1 MPELILFTSVWPLA
15 LYLLFGMLVPVA
27 MARAWMRK
35 SGQERLIHVQD
46 LFGRGELGLLGL
58 ALTVPI
64 IWDIQRST
72 YAPQTIA
79 AGSVLLGI
87 TGMMAAAVWVESYC
101 RTLTGTRNEP
111 RRAWRDSRNLA
122 FFIFTMA
129 GVAEILL
136 YRLARVLSL

>member
-1 MPELILFTSVWPLA
+1 MLQLTLFTSVWPLA
-15 LYLLFGMLVPVA
+15 LYLLFGMFVPVA

-35 SGQERLIHVQD
+35 SGQERRIHIQD
-46 LFGRGELGLLGL
+46 LFGRGELGLLAL

-64 IWDIQRST
+64 IWDLQKSA

-79 AGSVLLGI
+79 AGSVLVGV

-101 RTLTGTRNEP
+101 RNLTGTRNDP
-111 RRAWRDSRNLA
+111 KRAWRDSHNLA

-136 YRLARVLSL
+136 YRFARVLS

>member
-1 MPELILFTSVWPLA
+1 MAELILFTSVWPLA
-15 LYLLFGMLVPVA
+15 LYLLFGMFVPVA

-35 SGQERLIHVQD
+35 SGQEQRIHIQD
-46 LFGRGELGLLGL
+46 LFGRGELGLLAL

-64 IWDIQRST
+64 IWDLQKSA

-79 AGSVLLGI
+79 AGSVLVGI

-101 RTLTGTRNEP
+101 RTLTGTRNDP
-111 RRAWRDSRNLA
+111 KRAWRDSKNLA

-129 GVAEILL
+129 GVTEILL
-136 YRLARVLSL
+136 YRLARILS